1 MPETP
6 QNNAPLNNVDHLSRE
21 DAYKHG
27 VREVNPDEPVVFVDP
42 DKIRTRPLGPPG
54 KSIGNSN
61 TAAASSFRG
70 QMEGQVEGST
80 DALMEKL
87 KNHTE
92 KTNKDQKP
100 SPVPTLSEFAKHTKK
115 SGPAALDDLEINGK
129 EHGIAIVPSYKIDTK
144 EEVINQFTSGT
155 EDAEETP
162 VYDDATREKILEN
175 MPGTDQDWMRLIG
188 NHEGGHLKTEG
199 PNGTRLKVL
208 IEENKADKIAYN
220 AARERGQ
227 GDLALAMIDLRA
239 LASQNDSTHS
249 SAGINANDKVTE
261 VHYHVAWSYREKTN
275 EFVDDN
281 FDWDSYEGQ
290 ATTPQELLKENPD
303 AYFAT
308 AQKNLDDL
316 QAKAMKDYNE
326 DPSIDNQ
333 RAVYEAQIQIDYAQ
347 SYQDAYRR
355 RVMGQDIPLREPT
368 QLISQEQ
375 EESYVSNMGPHNE
388 VLRQLNSIGIAA
400 SNNEEFSSKSL
411 FENYDWSSRTDGA
424 EDMYD
429 LDREERNEI
438 TKNLLEEKVDDVIQN
453 YKDNPSDE
461 TLTRLVALE
470 RALHENAYDIARLDA
485 YKNNTDVP
493 NLSDIEPILLI
504 SESEKEAF
512 VINKIE
518 ENEIEN
524 AFITEHGETI
534 QNHYSAIMDAHTPE
548 AIFKTFDWDSYE
560 GSATTPEEVKEEN
573 PEAYRIQEIAYI
585 ENKKEN
591 ALSAYNSDPSYENTG
606 KLVEAL
612 WLINDR
618 YDAIN
623 IGRIEDG
630 LSDTIPPLDHDPDII
645 SKETLYD
652 YFRERQIRLNDQ
664 NPDIAPPQENI
675 APPPEMD
682 KGYTKGVDGTAYTA
696 QVSSAIGGTPKV
708 DFEEGIS
715 LRGMAMASFFNQNS
729 SPDPEA
735 VSLVNA
741 QLPEENQS
749 LTLSIDQT
757 RTQSIYTP
765 A

>member
-6 QNNAPLNNVDHLSRE
+6 KNNIAPSNIDHLSSE

-27 VREVNPDEPVVFVDP
+27 VREVNPDEPVIFVDP

-54 KSIGNSN
+54 KSIGNSS
-61 TAAASSFRG
+61 TAASSSFRG

-92 KTNKDQKP
+92 KTNKEQPNNKP
-100 SPVPTLSEFAKHTKK
+100 SPVPTLSEFAKQTKK

-144 EEVINQFTSGT
+144 EEVVNQFTSGK
-155 EDAEETP
+155 EGSEETN
-162 VYDDATREKILEN
+162 VYDDATRKKILEN
-175 MPGTDQDWMRLIG
+175 IPGTDKDWMRLIG

-199 PNGTRLKVL
+199 SNETSLKVL
-208 IEENKADKIAYN
+208 IEENKADNIAYN
-220 AARERGQ
+220 AARDRGQ

-239 LASQNDSTHS
+239 LASQNDTKHS
-249 SAGINANDKVTE
+249 SAGINANDTVTG
-261 VHYHVAWSYREKTN
+261 VHFDVAWNYRESTN
-275 EFVDDN
+275 SFVDDN
-281 FDWDSYEGQ
+281 FDWDSYEGK
-290 ATTPQELLKENPD
+290 ATTPQELLRENPD
-303 AYFAT
+303 AYFST
-308 AQKNLDDL
+308 AQKKLDDL
-316 QAKAMKDYNE
+316 QAKVMKDYNE
-326 DPSIDNQ
+326 DPSLSNQ

-375 EESYVSNMGPHNE
+375 EESYVSNIDLHNKVSE
-388 VLRQLNSIGIAA
+388 KIDAIGTAA
-400 SNNEEFSSKSL
+400 LQQTEFLSETL
-411 FENYDWSSRTDGA
+411 FRNYDWSSRTDGA
-424 EDMYD
+424 QWIYD
-429 LDREERNEI
+429 LDREEQYDI
-438 TKNLLEEKVDDVIQN
+438 TKNILEEKIDDVIQN

-470 RALHENAYDIARLDA
+470 QALRDNAYDIARQDA
-485 YKNNTDVP
+485 YKNNTDIP
-493 NLSDIEPILLI
+493 NLRDIEPILLI
-504 SESEKEAF
+504 SESEKEGF

-518 ENEIEN
+518 ENERES
-524 AFITEHGETI
+524 AFIAEYGKTI

-560 GSATTPEEVKEEN
+560 GTATTPEEVKEEN
-573 PEAYRIQEIAYI
+573 PESYRIQEIAYI
-585 ENKKEN
+585 EDKKADALN
-591 ALSAYNSDPSYENTG
+591 AYAADPSYENTG
-606 KLVEAL
+606 QLIEAL

-623 IGRIEDG
+623 IGRIIDG
-630 LSDTIPPLDHDPDII
+630 LSDTIPPLDNDPGILP
-645 SKETLYD
+645 KEAFYD
-652 YFRERQIRLNDQ
+652 YYKERTLRLDGAK
-664 NPDIAPPQENI
+664 PDVAPPQ
-675 APPPEMD
+675 EMD

-696 QVSSAIGGTPKV
+696 QVSSAMGGTPKV

-715 LRGMAMASFFNQNS
+715 LRGIPMASFFNQNA

-749 LTLSIDQT
+749 FTLPIESGK
-757 RTQSIYTP
+757 TQSMN
-765 A
+765 ALA